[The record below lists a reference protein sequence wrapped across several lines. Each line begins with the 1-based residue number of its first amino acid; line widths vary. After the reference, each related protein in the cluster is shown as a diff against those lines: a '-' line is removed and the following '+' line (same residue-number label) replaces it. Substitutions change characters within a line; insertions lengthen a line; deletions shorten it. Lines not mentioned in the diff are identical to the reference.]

1 MPEPPRS
8 PGTLRDC
15 PRSPG
20 GATARSQGRQPLDGD
35 PDPNPSPRRPPNPG
49 RRPGLGGRLGES
61 DGRTGTRADAP
72 GYVLSPPL
80 GAEYGFRDSL

>member
-1 MPEPPRS
+1 MASHSAMWENDRFVI
-8 PGTLRDC
+8 RDC

-61 DGRTGTRADAP
+61 DGCTVTR
-72 GYVLSPPL
+72 G
-80 GAEYGFRDSL
+80 